1 MEDVD
6 LKMNI
11 YFKLES
17 HELLDVLIISY
28 GAKN

>member
-17 HELLDVLIISY
+17 RELLDVLIISY

>member
-17 HELLDVLIISY
+17 RELLDVLIIPY